1 MEAHQRGG
9 DTRPNGLAKSSRP
22 SRFDRNPFKAEGSA
36 RSSRTNRLWD
46 GQSLVAQ
53 NTPRVLHRAGSA
65 FTWWAWRPSPAIQ
78 LWINH
83 AECEYLPQGKKKKN
97 PMTVCVC
104 EGDRQKV
111 TSYVTARTEFP
122 GNLLEEASEQFL
134 VAVATFCRAPESFG
148 VCAAPPRTRK
158 KKKDNAILSRSCLYG
173 WCQNFLAV
181 WHWKWQLVFLS
192 KMRRY
197 SYMRIRYLDRQI
209 L

>member
-1 MEAHQRGG
+1 MNASIGTWNHVKGAATRGQMVSQNRRVPP
-9 DTRPNGLAKSSRP
+9 DLIAIHSRPRVPLAAVAQIDFETDKASSRKTRQGCSIVP
-22 SRFDRNPFKAEGSA
+22 A
-36 RSSRTNRLWD
+36 
-46 GQSLVAQ
+46 
-53 NTPRVLHRAGSA
+53 LHLHGGL
-65 FTWWAWRPSPAIQ
+65 WRPSPAIQ

-83 AECEYLPQGKKKKN
+83 AECEYLPQGRKKKT

-158 KKKDNAILSRSCLYG
+158 KKKIMQYCHG
-173 WCQNFLAV
+173 PV
-181 WHWKWQLVFLS
+181 
-192 KMRRY
+192 
-197 SYMRIRYLDRQI
+197 YMDDVRTF
-209 L
+209 